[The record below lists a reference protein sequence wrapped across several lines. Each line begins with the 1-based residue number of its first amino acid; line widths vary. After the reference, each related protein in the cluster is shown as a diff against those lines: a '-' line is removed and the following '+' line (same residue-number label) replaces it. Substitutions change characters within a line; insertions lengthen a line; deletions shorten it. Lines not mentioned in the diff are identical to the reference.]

1 MERDF
6 INIMNVKFSENAV
19 TFKITEQE
27 LNYLLTGDPLEQTLS
42 IGPDDFSM
50 SIDPNASETSEGG
63 HAAMHILWDRPKA
76 RLSLRT
82 TSDQIRE
89 LSAMGKSREGL
100 SAHLGGMDVF
110 LQVDVR
116 KDSREKQARL

>member
-27 LNYLLTGDPLEQTLS
+27 LNRLLTGAPLEQTLR
-42 IGPDDFSM
+42 IGLDDFSM
-50 SIDPNASETSEGG
+50 SIDPGASEDG

-82 TSDQIRE
+82 TLDQIRE

-116 KDSREKQARL
+116 KDSREKQVRL